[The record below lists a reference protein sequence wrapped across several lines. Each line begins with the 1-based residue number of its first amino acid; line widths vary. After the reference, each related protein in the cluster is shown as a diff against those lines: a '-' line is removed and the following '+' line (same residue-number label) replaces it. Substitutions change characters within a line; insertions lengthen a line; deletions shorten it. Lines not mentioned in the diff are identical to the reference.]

1 MSTNGW
7 SPTTYVINI
16 SISINVPS
24 EWTLDSIKND
34 SGNEDEAVGI
44 AFCKSLYGQ
53 DTKWVQTSYN
63 SNFRKQFAGVDD
75 TYDEAKDIFI
85 SRQPYPSW
93 TLDDNSDWQAP
104 VAYPE
109 DGTLHVW
116 NEANQ
121 VWDKIE

>member
-1 MSTNGW
+1 MAHFAQLDDNNKVKT
-7 SPTTYVINI
+7 VIVVN
-16 SISINVPS
+16 N
-24 EWTLDSIKND
+24 DSIKND